1 MLNKLVQA
9 GITFLSEVDNE
20 ALIDIDHRKALIQN
34 WKKIQSLKERADIY
48 EQTAK
53 QLTESQYL
61 KEYDNLIERS
71 RKIHEKAYNDPIYAQ
86 KKAQISK
93 AADEWLKSVEY
104 RYSGLPFAKTLGE
117 KLQKEAN
124 NKEVLA
130 LIPDDALL
138 SSAVN
143 KYATGWEAEFAK
155 LLTYVD
161 LRKRIQ
167 DGDGS
172 AEAIRSNP
180 QVLAGIRRLE
190 QAETQAKK
198 YCYDK
203 CYKENLSRCHKAVED
218 YEAALKE
225 HERMVQ
231 AYVREDA
238 VVIIPLVSK
247 LLNNPKAM
255 EGVTDSMYREV
266 KKLCASLE
274 DKKEISFIDCAFV
287 FRVWQDHIDYFYAD
301 DYFRKPDS
309 FFNFEEN
316 NYRILENDMQM
327 TALALVAGQTL
338 TYRLKADPAFELA
351 NIKAKYGVQRVTFT
365 LSYPNPKHTQTISFF

>member
-9 GITFLSEVDNE
+9 GITFLPEIDNE
-20 ALIDIDHRKALIQN
+20 ALIDIEHRKSLIQN
-34 WKKIQSLKERADIY
+34 WKQIQSLKELADIY

-53 QLTESQYL
+53 QMTESQYL
-61 KEYDNLIERS
+61 QEYDSMIERS
-71 RKIHEKAYNDPIYAQ
+71 RKIYEKAYNDPVYAQ

-93 AADEWLKSVEY
+93 AADEWLNSVHY
-104 RYSGLPFAKTLGE
+104 RYSGLPFAKSLGE
-117 KLQKEAN
+117 KLKKEAD

-130 LIPDDALL
+130 RIPDDALL

-155 LLTYVD
+155 LCTYMD
-161 LRKRIQ
+161 FRKMIR
-167 DGDGS
+167 DGGES
-172 AEAIRSNP
+172 AVAIRSHP
-180 QVLAGIRRLE
+180 QVLAGIKRLE

-203 CYKENLSRCHKAVED
+203 CYKENLSRCHKTVED

-231 AYVREDA
+231 AYVREDGA
-238 VVIIPLVSK
+238 VIVPLVTK
-247 LLNNPKAM
+247 LLNNPQAM

-266 KKLCASLE
+266 KELCASLE
-274 DKKEISFIDCAFV
+274 DKKEISFIDCTFV

-351 NIKAKYGVQRVTFT
+351 NIKAKYGVQRVMFT